1 MSDGPP
7 TIFIV
12 DDDDT
17 LRRSLARRIRAEGW
31 DVETY
36 ASAAEF
42 LERPPFVGR
51 GCAIL
56 DVCLPE
62 LSGPA
67 LQLEMSARGNTLPVV
82 FLTGHGDVTTG
93 VNAMKRGAVDF
104 LVKPV
109 DDAVLLQTISQAIER
124 HVAQLRA
131 RQQRRVTDDR
141 LARLSPRELEVLGF
155 VIAGRL
161 NKQIAQSMG
170 ITLKTV
176 KVHRAHVM
184 QKMGVSSVA
193 ALVHLCE
200 GARTRAPEGAA
211 EAGTEHHG
219 SKVQWPHSAE
229 GAYPADRG

>member
-12 DDDDT
+12 DDDDA
-17 LRRSLARRIRAEGW
+17 LRRSLARRLRAEGW

-67 LQLEMSARGNTLPVV
+67 LQLEMTARRNTLPVV

-109 DDAVLLQTISQAIER
+109 DDTVLLQTITQAIER
-124 HVAQLRA
+124 HGAQLRV
-131 RQQRRVTDDR
+131 RQQRQIADDR
-141 LARLSPRELEVLGF
+141 LARLSPREREVLKF

-184 QKMGVSSVA
+184 QKMAVSSVA
-193 ALVHLCE
+193 ALVHVCE
-200 GARTRAPEGAA
+200 GSWTPAPDGAA
-211 EAGTEHHG
+211 DGDTEHHG
-219 SKVQWPHSAE
+219 SKVQWPQSPG
-229 GAYPADRG
+229 GAYPADRS